1 VGESKNMKLGEIIQ
15 DSVRYPFSDWKNIL
29 IFGIFVL
36 IASIRDI
43 PITEIQSNI
52 VVINLISVIGYLFLL
67 GYFLWNVKCSLEGNA
82 ELPKVFN
89 LIQIFIGGIKIFV
102 VIIIYSVPVF
112 LLLLLGGAYSASSI
126 VLISLLYPF
135 IIAPIFAISI
145 AHMANNDSKVGL
157 AFKFFEILK
166 KIESIGW
173 IKLIM
178 WYLTSGIIFIILK
191 GITFLISIYINYIVG
206 IIIAVVLTS
215 IFYIYLSRSLALIYE
230 SGIIDPEE

>member
-1 VGESKNMKLGEIIQ
+1 
-15 DSVRYPFSDWKNIL
+15 VRYPFSDCKNLL

-36 IASIRDI
+36 IASVRDI
-43 PITEIQSNI
+43 PVTEIQSNI

-67 GYFLWNVKCSLEGNA
+67 GYILWNVRCSLNGTA

-89 LIQIFIGGIKIFV
+89 LIQIVIDGIKVFL
-102 VIIIYSVPVF
+102 VIIIYFIPV
-112 LLLLLGGAYSASSI
+112 LLLFLLGGMYSASSI

-145 AHMANNDSKVGL
+145 AHIANNGSKVGF
-157 AFKFFEILK
+157 AFKFFEILER
-166 KIESIGW
+166 IESIGW

-178 WYLTSGIIFIILK
+178 WYLATGIIFVILK
-191 GITFLISIYINYIVG
+191 VIVLLISGYISYTVG

-215 IFYIYLSRSLALIYE
+215 IFYIYLSRSLALIYK
-230 SGIIDPEE
+230 SGITTRNAELDRE